1 MEPDRLHTLT
11 RRVLFAP
18 LDETRRTET
27 VADRLRTA
35 ITLGVLSS
43 GEQLPNEVDL
53 ARQFNVSP
61 VTLRDALQMLREQGL
76 VRTTRGRQGGTFVAP
91 LQEAGQRYLEDSL
104 RGLSSIEIR
113 DLTDWACAV
122 SGHAAALAAERASDH
137 SRRVLAEIIQTM
149 TTTSDAAPFRRAESR
164 LLIELAVASQSTR
177 LSAAAVE
184 LQVHFAPI
192 KTLAYA
198 EPATRTLVATCLSN
212 AVGAVEKNKGLVAQ
226 QSVVEAAAA
235 VGDELLTLR
244 NALVL
249 ATQGADL

>member
-27 VADRLRTA
+27 VAERLRTA
-35 ITLGVLSS
+35 ITLGVLRS

-76 VRTTRGRQGGTFVAP
+76 VRTTRGRQGGTFVAS

-104 RGLSSIEIR
+104 RSMSSIEIR

-137 SRRVLAEIIQTM
+137 SRRVLAQISQTM
-149 TTTSDAAPFRRAESR
+149 TTMCEAAPFRRAESR

-184 LQVHFAPI
+184 LQVHFAPV

-198 EPATRTLVATCLSN
+198 EPATRDLVATCLST
-212 AVGAVEKNKGLVAQ
+212 AVEAIGESQGPLAQ
-226 QSVVEAAAA
+226 QSVIEATTA

-244 NALVL
+244 NVLVF
-249 ATQGADL
+249 AKQEADL